1 MPATSPYDA
10 ITPERIKEEML
21 SNLTVQGEEIETREG
36 SYANT
41 LVSVMAY
48 QLFKLYQSFP
58 GLLAACFPD
67 EASGEYLDRHAAEVG
82 MQRRPGQKAT
92 VVITVTGT
100 DGTQV
105 PIGTTF
111 YAPEQGLCYHS
122 TAEGSIQGGTA
133 AIPAQAAEIGSAYN
147 LPAGA
152 ICAMY
157 INVAG
162 IVAVSN
168 EEAAQGGADPES
180 DGDLYARYHLRR
192 TLPITSGN
200 KAHYVTWALEVP
212 GVAHA
217 SCIPLWAGNGTV
229 KVIIG
234 GPGRTAVDESIRSA
248 CAVHIEEERPIGAA
262 VTVESIRLRT
272 LPLSASVTLME
283 GATGEEVQGQLQANV
298 TALLRRLPFGET
310 VTIPYSRFLACLL
323 QCEGVADYSAFTVDG
338 AASAVT
344 LEAADAPSVGTIEIQ
359 TT

>member
-1 MPATSPYDA
+1 MRSPKCPQTTPPMGRARNPTAYVPYDA

-248 CAVHIEEERPIGAA
+248 CAVRMRP
-262 VTVESIRLRT
+262 SRPRP
-272 LPLSASVTLME
+272 LPLWRTSEGSSGSTRPPGPFRSGRSRWESRVTRANRWRSA
-283 GATGEEVQGQLQANV
+283 G
-298 TALLRRLPFGET
+298 RRCCGSWWPPDRPRCG
-310 VTIPYSRFLACLL
+310 
-323 QCEGVADYSAFTVDG
+323 
-338 AASAVT
+338 
-344 LEAADAPSVGTIEIQ
+344 
-359 TT
+359 